1 MQLVLHAR
9 FCMMRI
15 DRLNFGGGEMMKTIC
30 GIDCNG
36 CGFKADCK
44 GCMETSGHPLGGE
57 CIAAECYKSG
67 GEDCFAAYK
76 NRLIDEFNS
85 LGIADMPTLTTLC
98 QLCGAYVNLEYTLPN
113 GEKIKL
119 LDDSKIYLGYQ
130 LEKANSDRCY
140 GLVADNKYMLVCE
153 YGCNGSDP
161 EIIVYKKR

>member
-1 MQLVLHAR
+1 M
-9 FCMMRI
+9 I
-15 DRLNFGGGEMMKTIC
+15 KTIC

-36 CGFKADCK
+36 CSFEANCK
-44 GCMETSGHPLGGE
+44 GCMETSGHPFGGE
-57 CIAAECYKSG
+57 CVAAECYKSG
-67 GEDCFAAYK
+67 GENCFVAYK

-85 LGIADMPTLTTLC
+85 LRIADMPTLKTLC

-119 LDDSKIYLGYQ
+119 LDDAKIYLGYQ

-140 GLVADNKYMLVCE
+140 GLVADDKYMFVCE
-153 YGCNGSDP
+153 YGCNGSAP